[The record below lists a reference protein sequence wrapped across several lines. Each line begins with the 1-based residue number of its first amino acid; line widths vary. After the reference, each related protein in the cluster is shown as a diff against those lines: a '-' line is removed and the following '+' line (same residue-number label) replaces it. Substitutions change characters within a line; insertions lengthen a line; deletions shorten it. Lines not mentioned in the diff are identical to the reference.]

1 MHASRRD
8 QLRGPI
14 SEVAD
19 GLLVVDR
26 SDLRYLTGFT
36 GSNGALFLSS
46 FGTDGDIFSTD
57 GRYTEQAARQ
67 CPDLGILVSR
77 NCLEAVT
84 DQAISQGSARLA
96 VDGRLTTGQLG
107 KIESQGLVT
116 VIIDGLVAAARMVK
130 DSDEIAAIEEA
141 CAITSGAVIALA
153 SQIRVGDTEIGIARR
168 LEQLFGEFGA
178 QDRAFATIVATGA
191 NSAHPHHE
199 PTAQP
204 VRAGDLLV
212 IDSGARVRGYH
223 SDMTRTFMVGE
234 PSAWQLEIYDVV
246 AAAAKAGRS
255 AVRPG
260 IALADLDAAAR
271 QVIEHAGFG
280 QQFGH
285 GLGHGIGLEIHEAP
299 MIGPR
304 SEGRLAA
311 ETMITVEP
319 GVYLPGRGGV
329 RIEDSLLVTA
339 DGHRSLTSAPRDLRV
354 VG

>member
-1 MHASRRD
+1 
-8 QLRGPI
+8 
-14 SEVAD
+14 VAD
-19 GLLVVDR
+19 GLLVVDP

-36 GSNGALFLSS
+36 GSNGALFLSAV
-46 FGTDGDIFSTD
+46 GADGDIFSTD

-67 CPDLGILVSR
+67 SPDLGILVSR
-77 NCLEAVT
+77 TCLEAVT
-84 DQAISQGSARLA
+84 DQCISQGSARMA
-96 VDGRLTTGQLG
+96 IDGRLTTGEISR
-107 KIESQGLVT
+107 IESRGLST
-116 VIIDGLVAAARMVK
+116 VLIDGLVAEARMVK
-130 DSDEIAAIEEA
+130 DPGEIAATEEA
-141 CAITSGAVIALA
+141 CAITSGAVVALA
-153 SQIRVGDTEIGIARR
+153 SQLRIGDTEIAIARR

-178 QDRAFATIVATGA
+178 EDRAFPTIVATGA

-199 PTAQP
+199 PSAQA
-204 VRAGDLLV
+204 VRSGDLLV

-223 SDMTRTFMVGE
+223 SDMTRTFIVGE
-234 PSAWQLEIYDVV
+234 PSGWQLEIYAAV
-246 AAAAKAGRS
+246 AAAATAGRS

-260 IALADLDAAAR
+260 ISLADLDAAAR
-271 QVIEHAGFG
+271 QVIERSGFG
-280 QQFGH
+280 DQFGH

-311 ETMITVEP
+311 ETLITVEP

-339 DGHRSLTSAPRDLRV
+339 NGHRSLTSAPRDLLV

>member
-1 MHASRRD
+1 
-8 QLRGPI
+8 
-14 SEVAD
+14 
-19 GLLVVDR
+19 
-26 SDLRYLTGFT
+26 
-36 GSNGALFLSS
+36 
-46 FGTDGDIFSTD
+46 
-57 GRYTEQAARQ
+57 
-67 CPDLGILVSR
+67 
-77 NCLEAVT
+77 
-84 DQAISQGSARLA
+84 
-96 VDGRLTTGQLG
+96 
-107 KIESQGLVT
+107 
-116 VIIDGLVAAARMVK
+116 
-130 DSDEIAAIEEA
+130 
-141 CAITSGAVIALA
+141 
-153 SQIRVGDTEIGIARR
+153 
-168 LEQLFGEFGA
+168 
-178 QDRAFATIVATGA
+178 
-191 NSAHPHHE
+191 
-199 PTAQP
+199 
-204 VRAGDLLV
+204 
-212 IDSGARVRGYH
+212 
-223 SDMTRTFMVGE
+223 MTRTVMVGE

-255 AVRPG
+255 AVRAG
-260 IALADLDAAAR
+260 IALAELDAAAR